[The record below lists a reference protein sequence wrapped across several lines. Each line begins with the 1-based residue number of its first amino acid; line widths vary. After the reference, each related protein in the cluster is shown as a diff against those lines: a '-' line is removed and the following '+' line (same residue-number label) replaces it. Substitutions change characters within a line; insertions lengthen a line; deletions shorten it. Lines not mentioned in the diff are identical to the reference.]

1 MGLRGCLT
9 VAGCWVGNVEAA
21 SECGGGWVGIE
32 GSGLD
37 RSGAAFRESVAPMFG
52 ASRIGMVDS

>member
-9 VAGCWVGNVEAA
+9 VAGRWAGHVEAA
-21 SECGGGWVGIE
+21 SECGGAWVRIE
-32 GSGLD
+32 GSGFA
-37 RSGAAFRESVAPMFG
+37 RSGAAFRESVAPMSG